1 MKRIWCMLASLTKFR
16 VMAGDAIFQSK
27 LRLKV
32 AYRGGWRMLLA
43 GVLVQVGGA
52 LLDVADRLILND
64 VSGRQ
69 SDGN

>member
-32 AYRGGWRMLLA
+32 AYRGGWGSIFSLL
-43 GVLVQVGGA
+43 LVNG
-52 LLDVADRLILND
+52 
-64 VSGRQ
+64 
-69 SDGN
+69 